1 MTDLSGTMESIKQL
15 VAQNKK
21 DEAVKLIFYLIVGY
35 AEKKDFINAELLR
48 NKLIEVDPMALNEI
62 IQTAE
67 IIEEKKKASIAENHM
82 TIWSGLYNK
91 VSQEE
96 ANLLYYAMK
105 PCTFNTNEFVFKQG
119 QRNTRLYF
127 INHGRLKITWLQN
140 NYEYLLKSLNPGDI
154 AGQDTFFSNSVC
166 TTSLITL
173 SPVNMRYLRQETVLQ
188 WKNERSALEAK
199 LREYCF
205 KDSLNIQELLH
216 KKALDR
222 RTQSRHNMEGTV
234 VAQLLDV
241 SGNLAGRA
249 VKADLA
255 DISNGGLSFAM
266 HIPKPETARL
276 LLGRKINLQFI
287 VSTRGDQQK
296 MGKMGMVV
304 GVCSHPFDEY
314 TIHVKFDKA

>member
-1 MTDLSGTMESIKQL
+1 MTDLSGTMERINEL

-21 DEAVKLIFYLIVGY
+21 DEAVKLIFHLIVGY

-67 IIEEKKKASIAENHM
+67 IIEEKKTASIDENHM

-96 ANLLYYAMK
+96 ANLIYYAMK

-127 INHGRLKITWLQN
+127 LNHGRLKITWLQN

-222 RTQSRHNMEGTV
+222 RTQRRHDLDGTV

-241 SGNLAGRA
+241 SRNLAGRA
-249 VKADLA
+249 VKADLSN
-255 DISNGGLSFAM
+255 ISNGGLAFAM

-276 LLGRKINLQFI
+276 FLGRKMNLQFI
-287 VSTRGDQQK
+287 MPIHGNRQK

-304 GVCSHPFDEY
+304 GVRSYPFDEY
-314 TIHVKFDKA
+314 TIHVKFEQA